1 MYLNLTRFVHSED
14 YILYCLP
21 HTFQYISLIVK
32 FLPMITSMMVEDQMR
47 GLVGRPVEEYLYN
60 LKIPPESYIMFI
72 KDNSIASMIAMYY
85 TLQVKL

>member
-1 MYLNLTRFVHSED
+1 
-14 YILYCLP
+14 
-21 HTFQYISLIVK
+21 
-32 FLPMITSMMVEDQMR
+32 MMVEDQMR

-60 LKIPPESYIMFI
+60 LKIPPESYMMFI